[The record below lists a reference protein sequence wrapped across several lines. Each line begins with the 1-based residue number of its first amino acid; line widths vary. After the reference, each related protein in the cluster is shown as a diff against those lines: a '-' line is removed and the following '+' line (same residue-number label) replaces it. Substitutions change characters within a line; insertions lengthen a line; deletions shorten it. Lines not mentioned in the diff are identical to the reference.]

1 MLTTNLCSLSYEQNI
16 KTLMA
21 KYAILISNDGEKYK
35 ETQFNRHRVTSLYFW
50 SISFKSINFVFFIQ
64 VS

>member
-1 MLTTNLCSLSYEQNI
+1 MLPTNLCSLSYEQNM

-35 ETQFNRHRVTSLYFW
+35 ETQFNRHRVTSLFG
-50 SISFKSINFVFFIQ
+50 Q
-64 VS
+64 